1 MFDYMSHMVSDEISL
16 NLRSAHGFDS
26 LLNHLGE
33 AGSNPIRDHGVLV
46 LRFERH
52 SHTVTYPTI
61 DDFRRYST
69 EVLDKLDDQR
79 HNVTYIREK
88 RDVNEDD
95 VKLLKDILSRDPLA
109 EISEQEKS
117 TVCAIS

>member
-1 MFDYMSHMVSDEISL
+1 M
-16 NLRSAHGFDS
+16 
-26 LLNHLGE
+26 
-33 AGSNPIRDHGVLV
+33 
-46 LRFERH
+46 
-52 SHTVTYPTI
+52 
-61 DDFRRYST
+61 
-69 EVLDKLDDQR
+69 LDKLDDQR